1 METISRKGK
10 DCKKF
15 YTMDEFKSE
24 EKKLKGYSHKYA
36 KGLGGL
42 SNQESKEMYQEP
54 KFLYFKKDEAA
65 DSMFRKWFAKG
76 DSETRKQMLN
86 S

>member
-1 METISRKGK
+1 MVK
-10 DCKKF
+10 
-15 YTMDEFKSE
+15 Y
-24 EKKLKGYSHKYA
+24 KL
-36 KGLGGL
+36 
-42 SNQESKEMYQEP
+42 
-54 KFLYFKKDEAA
+54 KKDEAA

>member
-1 METISRKGK
+1 
-10 DCKKF
+10 
-15 YTMDEFKSE
+15 
-24 EKKLKGYSHKYA
+24 
-36 KGLGGL
+36 
-42 SNQESKEMYQEP
+42 MYQDP
-54 KFLYFKKDEAA
+54 KFLFFKKDEAA